1 MIKINKNDI
10 QVSGDAE
17 TIILELM
24 NLNIQI
30 ANKIVEN
37 KLKDNGVDEISD
49 KDINDMS
56 IKFLNKIFNGCVD
69 FINDRENSK

>member
-1 MIKINKNDI
+1 MIKIDKEDI
-10 QVSGDAE
+10 KVDGDFE

-30 ANKIVEN
+30 ANKVVEN
-37 KLKDNGVDEISD
+37 KLKDSGVDEVSD

-56 IKFLNKIFNGCVD
+56 IKFLNKIFNGCVN
-69 FINDRENSK
+69 FINDKEILK